1 MHHEGAGKS
10 LYTVAVYADI
20 CTIIFRGYRDNHIIL
35 DKSFDPNGSIELV
48 SIRLFTMPVEITGL
62 RLFHVVKSFAAN
74 D

>member
-1 MHHEGAGKS
+1 MPAVLFVTPIPTEPCSIPS
-10 LYTVAVYADI
+10 LMSKAI
-20 CTIIFRGYRDNHIIL
+20 
-35 DKSFDPNGSIELV
+35 PNGSIELV